1 MEKQSSF
8 ILSIGFIISAVVL
21 GVFFISTR
29 NEQSIRVVGQG
40 VKSVTSDVA
49 KWNIT
54 INKNTNVINQNEGP
68 KLIQKDLLKVKKYLN
83 TNGITDK
90 DILVEPINSYA
101 NYGNNGISGYSFS
114 QRIEARCNDVEKLEK
129 IALDIDAMS
138 KEGIYLQNSNIEYYI
153 SNLADLKAEM
163 LAIATVDAKAR
174 AQEIA
179 NSSGNK
185 ICSLLSAKSGVFMI
199 RKPLSTD
206 VSDYGIYNTSS
217 KEKEIAVTVT
227 ATFKVK

>member
-90 DILVEPINSYA
+90 DILIEPINSYA

-114 QRIEARCNDVEKLEK
+114 QRIEARCNDVEKLEQ

-163 LAIATVDAKAR
+163 LALATVDAKAR